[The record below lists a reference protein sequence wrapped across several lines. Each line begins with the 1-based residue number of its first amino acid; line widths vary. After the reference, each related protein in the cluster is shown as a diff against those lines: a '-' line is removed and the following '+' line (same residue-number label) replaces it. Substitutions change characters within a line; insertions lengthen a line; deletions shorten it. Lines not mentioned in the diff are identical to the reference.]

1 MANNKISI
9 KSLIIITLLI
19 LPITAYADI
28 EKEAI
33 SGVQRLKDT
42 VDKAWDEN
50 ITTLTNVVGEK
61 WASLMMSTAVD
72 SEVLEKAL
80 KETWSKAL
88 EGSMLGEELSHA
100 SSTISRFITDE
111 VNDTKQTASDS
122 KTLINEGKLVDGLW
136 YLSSNLIKNTDD
148 NLGKVVQE
156 SELMNTV
163 GKITATAY
171 GGPQGAAAYASWYAY
186 KETNDPEMAL
196 KVGIMSGTNNA
207 AFSGIDEDS
216 ITQLLK
222 NNIIT
227 GVMAG
232 LSVAISGGNEDT
244 IKNTFLKTTETGLVQ
259 GLPIIN
265 PTSLEK
271 NNQEDKAL
279 SQAPIVKF

>member
-244 IKNTFLKTTETGLVQ
+244 IKNTFLKTTATGLVQ